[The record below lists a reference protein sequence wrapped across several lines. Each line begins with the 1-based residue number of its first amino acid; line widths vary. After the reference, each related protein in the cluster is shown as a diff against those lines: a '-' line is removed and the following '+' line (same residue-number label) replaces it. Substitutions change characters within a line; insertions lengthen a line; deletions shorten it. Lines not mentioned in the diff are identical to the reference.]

1 MKGFDWLINAI
12 ENMRIG
18 TIQNRRYMDKNGAQ
32 VLSAS
37 VDTMMA
43 LAKKDAENGGLYT
56 QADRQ
61 DFDTAQV
68 CKDQYQELLSVLLS
82 QLPD

>member
-18 TIQNRRYMDKNGAQ
+18 AIQTRRHLTNDGAKL
-32 VLSAS
+32 LSAS
-37 VDTMMA
+37 VDTMMEMA
-43 LAKKDAENGGLYT
+43 RKDAECGGLFT
-56 QADRQ
+56 VTDRQ
-61 DFDTAQV
+61 DLDTAQV

>member
-1 MKGFDWLINAI
+1 MKGFEWLINAI

-68 CKDQYQELLSVLLS
+68 YKDQYQELLSVLLS